1 MSKLLTKKR
10 SEKEQF
16 ETNTIS
22 KPVKTPKFKS
32 FKDKQKFYRLLS
44 RSWWKTTTRKDG
56 TIVKEQMLPQEREG
70 QKKQHGILDKMRM
83 NKESRKVDYSA
94 KKANRKKNKQ
104 AKKQRRIN
112 RRQSR

>member
-16 ETNTIS
+16 ETKTIS
-22 KPVKTPKFKS
+22 KPVETPKFKS

-56 TIVKEQMLPQEREG
+56 TVVKEQMLPQEREG
-70 QKKQHGILDKMRM
+70 KSKRHGILDRMKM
-83 NKESRKVDYSA
+83 NKEARQIDYSA
-94 KKANRKKNKQ
+94 KKVNRKKNKQ
-104 AKKQRRIN
+104 SRKQRRIK
-112 RRQSR
+112 RQQSK